1 MIRIIS
7 GTNRRGAV
15 TYKIALQYQG
25 LLNDLGIENEV
36 IDLEALPDDFIASAL
51 YENGGK
57 NELFNPIRDKMKATE
72 KFVFI
77 IPEYNGSFPGVLKTF
92 IDGLEFPTTFTGKKA
107 ALVGVSAG
115 VQGSVLAM
123 SHLTDILNYCGTNV
137 FAQKPKLAGIGN
149 AMNDAGEITNEL
161 YLKLLE
167 DQAKAF
173 VAF

>member
-7 GTNRRGAV
+7 STNRPGAV
-15 TYKIALQYQG
+15 TYKVAKHYQG
-25 LLNDLGIENEV
+25 VLNGLGVANEI
-36 IDLEALPDDFIASAL
+36 IDLADMPDDFIVSAL
-51 YENGGK
+51 YQNGGK
-57 NELFNPIRDKMKATE
+57 NEAFNLIREKMKATE

-77 IPEYNGSFPGVLKTF
+77 TPEYNGSFPGVLKTF

-107 ALVGVSAG
+107 ALVGVSSG
-115 VQGSVLAM
+115 IQGAVLAM
-123 SHLTDILNYCGTNV
+123 SHLTDIFNYCGTNV
-137 FAQKPKLAGIGN
+137 LAQKPKLSGIGK
-149 AMNDAGEITNEL
+149 AMNDEGEITHEL